1 MDNEWLE
8 NFKFSGSPAFCRE
21 ESDLLRTRRD
31 VIAALATPM
40 MLAGAAVASPLAA
53 TPARTYEEQPARAA
67 QGMTNEFE
75 TIVESHYTG
84 LYRFGLSLA
93 KDESTACDLTQQT
106 FLKWARHGHQLRDRS
121 KVKTWLFTTLHREF
135 LALRRKTRDVADEEE
150 LENLPAE
157 TSVSGTPSIDAQAAV
172 EALQQLD
179 ETFRA
184 PVAMFYLEEMSYAE
198 IAECLEVPVG
208 TIMSR
213 LSRGRERLRK
223 ILLSEPS
230 R

>member
-1 MDNEWLE
+1 
-8 NFKFSGSPAFCRE
+8 
-21 ESDLLRTRRD
+21 
-31 VIAALATPM
+31 M
-40 MLAGAAVASPLAA
+40 MLASSSLASPLAVLPPQA
-53 TPARTYEEQPARAA
+53 YHEEEPARAA

-75 TIVESHYTG
+75 TIVEAHYTG

-93 KDESTACDLTQQT
+93 RDESTACDLTQQT

-157 TSVSGTPSIDAQAAV
+157 PAVTGAPSIDAQAAV
-172 EALQQLD
+172 EALQQLE

-198 IAECLEVPVG
+198 IAECLEVPIG

-223 ILLSEPS
+223 ILLSGPA

>member
-1 MDNEWLE
+1 ML
-8 NFKFSGSPAFCRE
+8 
-21 ESDLLRTRRD
+21 
-31 VIAALATPM
+31 AALATSP
-40 MLAGAAVASPLAA
+40 LLVASAPASPLAVLPSRA
-53 TPARTYEEQPARAA
+53 YREPAPSGTASE
-67 QGMTNEFE
+67 MTNEFE
-75 TIVESHYTG
+75 TIVEAHYAG

-93 KDESTACDLTQQT
+93 KDESTAGDLTQQT

-135 LALRRKTRDVADEEE
+135 LALRRKTRDLADEEE

-157 TSVSGTPSIDAQAAV
+157 PVRGALPSIDALAAV

-198 IAECLEVPVG
+198 IAECLEVPIG

-213 LSRGRERLRK
+213 LSRGRDRLRR
-223 ILLSEPS
+223 ILLSD
-230 R
+230 RVH

>member
-1 MDNEWLE
+1 
-8 NFKFSGSPAFCRE
+8 
-21 ESDLLRTRRD
+21 
-31 VIAALATPM
+31 
-40 MLAGAAVASPLAA
+40 
-53 TPARTYEEQPARAA
+53 
-67 QGMTNEFE
+67 MTNEFE
-75 TIVESHYTG
+75 SIVEAHYAG

-93 KDESTACDLTQQT
+93 KDEATACDLTQQT
-106 FLKWARHGHQLRDRS
+106 FLKWARYGHQLRDRS

-135 LALRRKTRDVADEEE
+135 LALRRKTRELADEEE

-157 TSVSGTPSIDAQAAV
+157 PARGTMPSIDAQAAV

-179 ETFRA
+179 EVFRA

-213 LSRGRERLRK
+213 LSRGRDRLRR
-223 ILLSEPS
+223 ILLSEP
-230 R
+230 RRR